1 MRWAWGLVIAALA
14 TLLVAGS
21 AGAINQTITFPTA
34 VTAGPY
40 TPADVTVERGETV
53 TFNGSFANHPLVWDA
68 ATFDPRSTG
77 SSAVYA
83 FAQAGL
89 FRFHCMIHP
98 SMVGSVQ
105 VNGNALATPDFTWSP
120 ASPQAGQAVTFTP
133 TGFTDP
139 DGSIARYEWDLD
151 GDGAFEVVGAPASR
165 TYSAAGAVTVR
176 LRYVDDRGET
186 SPATAHGLTV
196 SAAGGGSGGGGG
208 PSPGQPGGAG
218 GSGSPIQP
226 GGTGTP
232 SAPNGTGQ
240 GAGAGDAG
248 TKAPR
253 LGIAA
258 RALAFRD
265 GRARAAL
272 TVPRPATLTATLKR
286 RGGAVLATGRATARH
301 AGPITMTLRLT
312 AAGARA
318 LRRGSAVRATL
329 TVVARPRAK
338 GAKATTVTKTLSVA
352 TQESGG

>member
-1 MRWAWGLVIAALA
+1 LVIAALA

-21 AGAINQTITFPTA
+21 AGAIDQTITFPTA

-40 TPADVTVERGETV
+40 TPADVTIERGERV

-68 ATFDPRSTG
+68 ATFDPQSTG

-83 FAQAGL
+83 FAQPGL
-89 FRFHCMIHP
+89 FRFHCMIHL

-151 GDGAFEVVGAPASR
+151 GDGAFEVAGAPASR
-165 TYSAAGAVTVR
+165 TYSAAGAVTAR

-186 SPATAHGLTV
+186 SPATAHGFTV
-196 SAAGGGSGGGGG
+196 RAAGGGSGGGG
-208 PSPGQPGGAG
+208 PSPGQQGGAG

-226 GGTGTP
+226 GGTGSP
-232 SAPNGTGQ
+232 SAPNGTDQ
-240 GAGAGDAG
+240 GAGKGDAG
-248 TKAPR
+248 TTAPR

-272 TVPRPATLTATLKR
+272 TVSRPATLTATLKR
-286 RGGAVLATGRATARH
+286 RGGAVLATGRATARR
-301 AGPITMTLRLT
+301 AGTITMTLRLT
-312 AAGARA
+312 ADGARA
-318 LRRGSAVRATL
+318 LRRGSALRATL
-329 TVVARPRAK
+329 TVIARPRAK
-338 GAKATTVTKTLSVA
+338 GAKATTATKTLSVR
-352 TQESGG
+352 S